1 MTESVRA
8 AFAEFPWLWI
18 PVVAVIA
25 VVLGSVWATV
35 NVFLEVWEK

>member
-8 AFAEFPWLWI
+8 AFAQFPWLWI

-35 NVFLEVWEK
+35 TVLLEAFER